1 MKPLRSASPHPL
13 FASTKTPSN
22 VTDSSISK
30 GVLMGQ
36 MFFFQDEY
44 YGRGLLEGEIR
55 IKRPLC
61 AELLR
66 FLCRL
71 SLCQTFG
78 AVSPAIKMEKS
89 ERRLSLLSIKKR
101 ESENNEKG
109 EIEPLENIISHH
121 VVEEEEEWCEKSQED
136 KQRLSV
142 TDEFRETGLVSPEG
156 QTQSD

>member
-1 MKPLRSASPHPL
+1 
-13 FASTKTPSN
+13 
-22 VTDSSISK
+22 
-30 GVLMGQ
+30 MGK
-36 MFFFQDEY
+36 MFFCQDEY

-61 AELLR
+61 AELSR

-78 AVSPAIKMEKS
+78 AGSPAIEMEKS

-109 EIEPLENIISHH
+109 EIETLENIISHH
-121 VVEEEEEWCEKSQED
+121 VAEE
-136 KQRLSV
+136 
-142 TDEFRETGLVSPEG
+142 
-156 QTQSD
+156 

>member
-1 MKPLRSASPHPL
+1 MR
-13 FASTKTPSN
+13 
-22 VTDSSISK
+22 
-30 GVLMGQ
+30 Q
-36 MFFFQDEY
+36 MFFCRDEY
-44 YGRGLLEGEIR
+44 YGRGLLEGGIR
-55 IKRPLC
+55 IKSPLC

-78 AVSPAIKMEKS
+78 ARSPAIEMEKS

-109 EIEPLENIISHH
+109 EIEPVENIISHH
-121 VVEEEEEWCEKSQED
+121 VAEEKEKWCEKSQVD

-142 TDEFRETGLVSPEG
+142 TDECRETGLVFPEG